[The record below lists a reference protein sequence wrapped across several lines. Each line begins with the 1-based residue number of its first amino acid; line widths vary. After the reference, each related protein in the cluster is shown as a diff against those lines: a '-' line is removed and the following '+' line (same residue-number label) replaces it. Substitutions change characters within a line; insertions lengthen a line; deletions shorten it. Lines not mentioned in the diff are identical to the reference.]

1 MAKSIVKAGIPCLGY
16 DAYPPSLEKFVAIGG
31 KAASSLVEVATGTD
45 VLVLMVVNAQQVEDV
60 LFGEQGVGH
69 REFLSHALPLFP
81 IRRKGEAELVPSV
94 VASSTSPRSWSRRR
108 RFLHRPSLRR

>member
-31 KAASSLVEVATGTD
+31 KAATSLVEVATGTD

-60 LFGEQGVGH
+60 LFGEKGVGH
-69 REFLSHALPLFP
+69 RESDYLALIDLQ
-81 IRRKGEAELVPSV
+81 ELISMRPS
-94 VASSTSPRSWSRRR
+94 SFSPRPRSRRR
-108 RFLHRPSLRR
+108 SLLYRPSLRR